1 MYRINVN
8 KTKFNVNV
16 YETKAMSHLWVS
28 SNTAV
33 EAQQT
38 GHSAVRFQ
46 ARKFSDVLHSVE
58 VFAAKI
64 KEHAL
69 ANT

>member
-1 MYRINVN
+1 
-8 KTKFNVNV
+8 
-16 YETKAMSHLWVS
+16 MSHLWVS
-28 SNTAV
+28 SNTSV

-69 ANT
+69 AIT